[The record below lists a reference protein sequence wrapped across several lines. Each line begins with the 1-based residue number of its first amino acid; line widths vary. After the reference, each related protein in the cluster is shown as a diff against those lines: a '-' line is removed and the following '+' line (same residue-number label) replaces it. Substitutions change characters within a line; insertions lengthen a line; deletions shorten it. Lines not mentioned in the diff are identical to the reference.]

1 MRAIDPC
8 SFKPNG
14 HDDLKAQAQLRAK
27 TTLPGQ
33 NKQKAKWAKGVIQE
47 TEMTSA
53 HVGSAA
59 TKLNNVIDLSSDD
72 LGVDED
78 QVISVKVMKED
89 IPKCWMEI
97 YLQMPN
103 LTSDGNVAPIKKCE
117 SKKLRQPGGRKK
129 STGEVNDVEVDSQE
143 LVDDV
148 QDLHGRYVQV
158 DLYNGGCKLGSTVDK
173 PKSVEVFVRGKR
185 PVSYVLAVDG
195 TGLVVDV
202 TSRYSNNSLK
212 TKKARM
218 SDTSWWDQLIAD
230 ASIRDSRRSHDTK
243 SDTQQTQ
250 QLRKEQEEFKS
261 EALQEPLPSTLS
273 GFKDHPLYILE
284 RDIKVKVSIT

>member
-1 MRAIDPC
+1 MRYVRAIDPC

-14 HDDLKAQAQLRAK
+14 HDDLQAQAQLRAK
-27 TTLPGQ
+27 TALPGQ

-47 TEMTSA
+47 FEMTSA
-53 HVGSAA
+53 KSSS
-59 TKLNNVIDLSSDD
+59 VIDLSSDD
-72 LGVDED
+72 VGINED
-78 QVISVKVMKED
+78 QVISVKVKKED

-103 LTSDGNVAPIKKCE
+103 LTSDGNLAPIKNPE
-117 SKKLRQPGGRKK
+117 GKKSRPSSGRKK
-129 STGEVNDVEVDSQE
+129 SAEESNDVEVGFQE
-143 LVDDV
+143 VVEEV

-158 DLYNGGCKLGSTVDK
+158 DLYNGGSKLGSIIDK
-173 PKSVEVFVRGKR
+173 PKSFEVFVRGKR
-185 PVSYVLAVDG
+185 PVSYVLAVDA

-218 SDTSWWDQLIAD
+218 TDISWWEDMIAD
-230 ASIRDSRRSHDTK
+230 ISIRDTRRAYPSK
-243 SDTQQTQ
+243 CDTQQTQ
-250 QLRKEQEEFKS
+250 QLRNEQEEFKS
-261 EALQEPLPSTLS
+261 EALQEPLPSTSS

-284 RDIKVKVSIT
+284 RDIKVKVPFS